1 MPIVDHTD
9 AQRVPY
15 KTIHDSAARDGQRKC
30 LALIP
35 AHWHKR
41 AKPLQRYMGC
51 KCIPGAPGALH
62 ASPSFRLLPLA
73 LTPRA
78 EAGKVVPAWQ

>member
-51 KCIPGAPGALH
+51 KCIPGAQERCMQAPH
-62 ASPSFRLLPLA
+62 SDFSPSLLLRA
-73 LTPRA
+73 PR
-78 EAGKVVPAWQ
+78 PAK